1 MKKILGILY
10 FFFIAVP
17 LAGIV
22 FITAQ
27 ILFSMKKMFSII
39 IVFLMSGICYSQ
51 PKKSITKETDLSVT
65 IKYKV
70 VSDTLTGSVITYD
83 KEGYLQRH
91 AGKVIRKI
99 SVFENQNIKPEVQS
113 VSYYLENWTAI
124 KPEDVFD
131 FRAK

>member
-1 MKKILGILY
+1 MKKIFEILY

-22 FITAQ
+22 FITTQ

-39 IVFLMSGICYSQ
+39 IIFLIAGICYSQ
-51 PKKSITKETDLSVT
+51 PKKSIPKETDLSVT
-65 IKYKV
+65 IKYKI
-70 VSDTLTGSVITYD
+70 VSDTLIGDIITYD

-91 AGKVIRKI
+91 AGKVIRKR
-99 SVFENQNIKPEVQS
+99 SVFENQNIRPEVQS
-113 VSYYLENWTAI
+113 VSYYLENWTAL
-124 KPEDVFD
+124 KQEDVFD